1 MRIDYELRK
10 QRIAKLEEI
19 FSGVSFTMLLRTYCL
34 NTHGGFSYFMDM
46 LSELYPA
53 YRVLDVDTKEEIRD
67 YLQYHYDIDIDYP
80 CYEAII
86 WIGE

>member
-1 MRIDYELRK
+1 MSIDYELRK

-19 FSGVSFTMLLRTYCL
+19 FSGVSFDMLLRTYCL
-34 NTHGGFSYFMDM
+34 NTPAGFSCFMDI

-53 YRVLDVDTKEEIRD
+53 YRVLDADTKEEIRD
-67 YLQYHYDIDIDYP
+67 YLQDHYDVDIDYP

-86 WIGE
+86 WTGD